1 MVKAFETAFGVARKQ
16 KVPCDSSIQLPDEPE
31 KLSSKDASS
40 CRSIVGLC
48 LFVSREPPD
57 LMFTIKELASN
68 MSSPSLV
75 SAHGLRKL
83 VGYMKHVG
91 DVALRLNVPAPGQGR
106 CFSDGA
112 FNWILE
118 TYSDADWSSNKDHR
132 KSTSC
137 GMHYLNT
144 AFVYGSS
151 RSQKTISLS
160 SCESELHS
168 IVSAMCDGIFIVACA
183 QFVLGEEIKHVHY
196 TDSSSARQLASRE
209 GCGRLRH
216 VSGKILWVQ
225 QKTNDKS
232 VLLKQVPTIWNVAD
246 IGTKCLQQKRLF
258 FLMHESGLVDLDTF
272 ESVVEQEHQE
282 QVERSGN
289 RNQLQK
295 IAKVIMRLSLVQHQW
310 WHEDTYTCNVCNGDQ

>member
-1 MVKAFETAFGVARKQ
+1 MFFRW
-16 KVPCDSSIQLPDEPE
+16 CIQLDF
-31 KLSSKDASS
+31 
-40 CRSIVGLC
+40 G
-48 LFVSREPPD
+48 
-57 LMFTIKELASN
+57 
-68 MSSPSLV
+68 
-75 SAHGLRKL
+75 
-83 VGYMKHVG
+83 
-91 DVALRLNVPAPGQGR
+91 NV
-106 CFSDGA
+106 
-112 FNWILE
+112 N
-118 TYSDADWSSNKDHR
+118 SDADWSSNKDHR

-137 GMHYLNT
+137 GMHYLNN

-168 IVSAMCDGIFIVACA
+168 IVSAMSDGIFIVACA
-183 QFVLGEEIKHVHY
+183 QFVLGEEIKHVHC

-225 QKTNDKS
+225 QKTNHKS

-246 IGTKCLQQKRLF
+246 IGTKCLQQKCLF